1 MRYMVIVKG
10 NAESESGAM
19 PPREMLEEM
28 GRYNEQLV
36 NAGVMLAGEGLH
48 PTSQGLKMRFD
59 GDKRTV
65 IDGPFTEAKEIVAG
79 FWIMQVNSK
88 EEVIEWARRIPF
100 REGEVE
106 IRRVFES
113 EEFGEQVK
121 EQEDRLRERMAEQ
134 QRSS

>member
-10 NAESESGAM
+10 DAASESGAM
-19 PPREMLEEM
+19 PDPGMLEEM
-28 GRYNEQLV
+28 GKYNEQLV

-48 PTSQGLKMRFD
+48 PTSQGLKIKFD

-79 FWIMQVNSK
+79 FWIMQVNSRD
-88 EEVIEWARRIPF
+88 EVIEWARRIPF

-113 EEFGEQVK
+113 EEFGEEVK
-121 EQEDRLRERMAEQ
+121 QQEDRLRERMAAQ
-134 QRSS
+134 QERS

>member
-19 PPREMLEEM
+19 PEPGMLEEM
-28 GRYNEQLV
+28 GKYNEQLV

-48 PTSQGLKMRFD
+48 PTSQGLKIKFD

-79 FWIMQVNSK
+79 FWIMQVNSRD
-88 EEVIEWARRIPF
+88 EVIEWARRIPF

-121 EQEDRLRERMAEQ
+121 EQEDRLREQMAAQ
-134 QRSS
+134 QERS